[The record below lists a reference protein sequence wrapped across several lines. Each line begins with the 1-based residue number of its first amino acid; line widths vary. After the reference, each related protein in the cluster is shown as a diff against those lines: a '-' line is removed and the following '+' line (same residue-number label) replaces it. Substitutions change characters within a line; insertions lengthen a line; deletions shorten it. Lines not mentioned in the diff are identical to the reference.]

1 MKWGCCKGSDRK
13 TGFQISGCT
22 AAGMNLNVFGKDA
35 KQQSC
40 SNLNLSDHKGCV
52 SADGENW
59 IRSNFDGGW
68 IHFVI
73 KKT

>member
-1 MKWGCCKGSDRK
+1 
-13 TGFQISGCT
+13 
-22 AAGMNLNVFGKDA
+22 MNLNVSGKDA
-35 KQQSC
+35 KQQRC
-40 SNLNLSDHKGCV
+40 SILNLSDHKGCV

-59 IRSNFDGGW
+59 IRSNFDGGR